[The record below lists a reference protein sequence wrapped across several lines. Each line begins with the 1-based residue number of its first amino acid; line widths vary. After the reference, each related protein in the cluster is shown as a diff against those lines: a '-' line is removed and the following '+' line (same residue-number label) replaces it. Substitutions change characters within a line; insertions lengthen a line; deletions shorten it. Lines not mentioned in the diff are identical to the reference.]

1 MITNYLLYVI
11 LNHENNK
18 TKLMRTKS
26 LVKKISRAWLVIMTL
41 LCLAVPAAASGLSSI
56 TQGFLTSDNTPL
68 GSIVSLQKNSS
79 NYVSA
84 ATTSN
89 VSNVLGVVVGEDNS
103 LLSLSDGQSNQIQ
116 VATSGVVQVLVSN
129 INGSVNAGD
138 QITASPISG
147 VGMIA
152 TSNVKVVGTA
162 QDSLGNSGSS
172 RQTYK
177 DKSGHKHTVNVGEI
191 PLLVS
196 LSYYYKQPD
205 KTLIPS
211 VIQNLANA
219 LAGKTVNSL
228 PIIISLLIFIV
239 TLIIV
244 VSIIYSMIHG
254 SIISVG
260 RNPLS
265 QAAIYRN
272 LIQLSGLV
280 VVILAVAVV
289 SIYMV
294 LARLT

>member
-1 MITNYLLYVI
+1 
-11 LNHENNK
+11 
-18 TKLMRTKS
+18 MRTKS
-26 LVKKISRAWLVIMTL
+26 LVKISRAWLAIMAL
-41 LCLAVPAAASGLSSI
+41 LCLAVPAAASGLTSI
-56 TQGFLTSDNTPL
+56 SQGFLTSDNTPL
-68 GSIVSLQKNSS
+68 GSIVSLQKDSS

-89 VSNVLGVVVGEDNS
+89 VSNVLGVVIGADNS

-172 RQTYK
+172 RQTYT
-177 DKSGHKHTVNVGEI
+177 DKSGRKHTVNVGEI

-228 PIIISLLIFIV
+228 PVIISLLIFIV
-239 TLIIV
+239 TLVIV

-260 RNPLS
+260 RNPMS

-294 LARLT
+294 LTRLT